1 MKDARRTQK
10 DTTGDAGKP
19 RHFSGTTNKR
29 HLRVIAALTHRIRSR
44 EEIDRIA
51 GASNGPEVIA
61 ELRRRGL
68 DIPCSRVP
76 CIDRDGL
83 EVKRGVYSL
92 TSADLARIRAWR
104 RRRDADRRAPRH
116 QAELPGVAE

>member
-1 MKDARRTQK
+1 MKDARRIPK
-10 DTTGDAGKP
+10 DTTGDAGK
-19 RHFSGTTNKR
+19 RSQFTGTTNKR
-29 HLRVIAALTHRIRSR
+29 HLRVIVALTHRIRSR

-68 DIPCSRVP
+68 DIPCARVP
-76 CIDRDGL
+76 CIDRDGK
-83 EVKRGVYSL
+83 EVKRGIYSL
-92 TSADLARIRAWR
+92 TADDLARIRAWR